1 MEQNTTQTFTQAVR
15 PSFITV
21 LCILSFV
28 GIGIYLI
35 ADLSSYF
42 TYSAKENQDILN
54 TLKSD
59 GGQDLNPAMN
69 DMMGALGLV
78 DYEKQATYS
87 LISALLNIPILIGV
101 LFMWKQRKVGFW
113 IYTIFET
120 SQAIIPF
127 VMGLGL
133 ITLVKSMI
141 VLMFAII
148 FIVLYA
154 INLKHLK

>member
-1 MEQNTTQTFTQAVR
+1 MEQPSSQTFIQAER
-15 PSFITV
+15 PSFLTI

-28 GIGIYLI
+28 GIGVYLVI
-35 ADLSSYF
+35 DLFSYF
-42 TYSAKENQDILN
+42 TYSVKENQEILN
-54 TLKSD
+54 SLKSD

-87 LISALLNIPILIGV
+87 LISAIINIPILIGV
-101 LFMWKQRKVGFW
+101 LFMWKQRKIGFW
-113 IYTIFET
+113 IYVVFEA
-120 SQAIIPF
+120 SQAIIPI

-133 ITLVKSMI
+133 IAVVKSMI

-148 FIVLYA
+148 FIILYA
-154 INLKHLK
+154 INLRHLK